1 MKLLSC
7 LILSLCSWKVT
18 LSLKHITTFCQGML
32 EEKLG
37 KLYINLSLHQTLDQ
51 LLRERYLLYFYFPP
65 HQPLCHREVKLAD
78 KLKSEFKLS
87 ERKYFWLKV
96 MLSFF
101 VFWC

>member
-1 MKLLSC
+1 M
-7 LILSLCSWKVT
+7 I
-18 LSLKHITTFCQGML
+18 HITTVCQGML

-51 LLRERYLLYFYFPP
+51 LLRERYLLNFSFHP
-65 HQPLCHREVKLAD
+65 HQPTCHREVKLAD

-96 MLSFF
+96 TLSNFILLLMLQTWPGEG
-101 VFWC
+101 FW